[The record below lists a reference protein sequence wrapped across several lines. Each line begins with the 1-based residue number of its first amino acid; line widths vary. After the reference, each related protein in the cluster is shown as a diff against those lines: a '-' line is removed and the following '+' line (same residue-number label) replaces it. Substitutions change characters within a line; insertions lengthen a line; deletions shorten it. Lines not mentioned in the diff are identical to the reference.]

1 MYETENEPYDDLSDE
16 SETWTSYD
24 DYSSYDDDDEELQS
38 QIELIQEQMSQSS
51 RFQVGDNQAT
61 ENEIDSHEEAENES
75 AEKENWAI
83 NSEYQNEI
91 RNQTRSELND
101 DHEIMKSRSRISS
114 QDSLHSNPK
123 TWLDFEQ
130 ENRTWRPVHFD
141 GNGNKEV
148 FTTNTDSLSSETR
161 ISIESSE
168 GYKSDSEQT
177 GTVRRKITK
186 RNSFKKEKNSSQISS
201 KVYSEMENQTSIIP
215 SRLRKNSIQSL
226 SDTGSSTHDQ
236 ILPIKIKDIIQIHVE
251 PEEKIRIQ
259 KNIERIKRLGNQTE
273 PEFQSADTKL
283 HMRHVKE
290 MFFSDHEHDKYVR
303 EESSEKAYNQPMSS
317 AYRTTASEI
326 PTLPSERLRQRH
338 LILRRIEPKPKP
350 RPDARHDD
358 RLVKRFE
365 HSQKNAINGLENVY
379 NRHSQRTNQLLMDLH
394 IQMTKNGFGQY
405 RPNADQ

>member
-1 MYETENEPYDDLSDE
+1 MHETENEPHDDLSDE

-24 DYSSYDDDDEELQS
+24 DYSSYEDDDEELQS

-61 ENEIDSHEEAENES
+61 ENEIDSHEEAESEL

-83 NSEYQNEI
+83 NSEYQTEI
-91 RNQTRSELND
+91 QNQTRSELNE
-101 DHEIMKSRSRISS
+101 EIMKSRSRISS

-130 ENRTWRPVHFD
+130 ENRVWRPVHFD

-177 GTVRRKITK
+177 GTIRRRVSK

-201 KVYSEMENQTSIIP
+201 KVYPEMENKASIIP
-215 SRLRKNSIQSL
+215 QRLRKSSIQSL

-259 KNIERIKRLGNQTE
+259 K
-273 PEFQSADTKL
+273 
-283 HMRHVKE
+283 
-290 MFFSDHEHDKYVR
+290 KYTTNKTTWK
-303 EESSEKAYNQPMSS
+303 SN
-317 AYRTTASEI
+317 RT
-326 PTLPSERLRQRH
+326 
-338 LILRRIEPKPKP
+338 
-350 RPDARHDD
+350 
-358 RLVKRFE
+358 
-365 HSQKNAINGLENVY
+365 
-379 NRHSQRTNQLLMDLH
+379 
-394 IQMTKNGFGQY
+394 
-405 RPNADQ
+405 